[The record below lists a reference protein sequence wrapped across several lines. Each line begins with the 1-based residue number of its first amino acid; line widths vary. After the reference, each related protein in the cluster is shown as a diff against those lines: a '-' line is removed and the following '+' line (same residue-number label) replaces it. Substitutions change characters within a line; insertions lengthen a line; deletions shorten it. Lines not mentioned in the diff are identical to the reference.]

1 MKMIHVTY
9 SRERWDDLARR
20 AREKFQNAAALA
32 KAGAEKVEEKTEAL
46 RAQVRLEREI
56 GSLQEE
62 IGLQMQIIGEAAYA
76 AHQGQDT
83 DEESLRQIM
92 EYVDSLYEQLEA
104 HRQELEASR
113 GMLVCACCGA
123 ANDPAHIYCH
133 NCGQPLSK

>member
-1 MKMIHVTY
+1 MINVTY
-9 SRERWDDLARR
+9 SRERWDELARR

-46 RAQVRLEREI
+46 RAKSRLEREI
-56 GSLQEE
+56 GDLQEE
-62 IGLQMQIIGEAAYA
+62 IDLQMQIIGEVTYT
-76 AHQGQDT
+76 AHQGRDT

-113 GMLVCACCGA
+113 GMLICAGCGA
-123 ANDPAHIYCH
+123 ANDPAYVYCH